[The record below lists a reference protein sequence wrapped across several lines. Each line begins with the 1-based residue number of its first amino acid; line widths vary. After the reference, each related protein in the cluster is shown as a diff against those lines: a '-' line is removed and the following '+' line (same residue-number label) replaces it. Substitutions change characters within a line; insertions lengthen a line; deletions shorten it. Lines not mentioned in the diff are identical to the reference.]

1 MSTTLTPPATRIL
14 RPGDPCWDVARRAWN
29 LAVDQHP
36 AAVAAPGS
44 VADIAAA
51 ISFARRSGLRV
62 AAQGTG
68 HGAASLGSLI
78 GTLLI
83 KTHHMRHVTIDPVAM
98 TARAEAPD
106 PVRGRWFTLA
116 DIVQAGSPAVA
127 DEILRPLRSLAPAR
141 DTVGTVP
148 VQALGQLRTDPDR
161 PEPIAGDGLML
172 ASLSPEAV
180 GALLRAAGP
189 EPLSLLTAVE
199 LRHAG
204 GELGRVGPGNGALAA
219 VDGEFALSAAGRA
232 PTAVAAASVALGVE
246 AVTSA
251 MRPWSARQMYLNI
264 AGTTRDPAS
273 FWPAPAYARLRSV
286 KAAVGPGD
294 LIHSNHPI
302 PSAASGE
309 KATVPEHQASA
320 PWNRADRPR
329 SSGKA

>member
-1 MSTTLTPPATRIL
+1 M
-14 RPGDPCWDVARRAWN
+14 
-29 LAVDQHP
+29 
-36 AAVAAPGS
+36 
-44 VADIAAA
+44 AAA
-51 ISFARRSGLRV
+51 MSA
-62 AAQGTG
+62 TDP
-68 HGAASLGSLI
+68 GAASLGSLI

-106 PVRGRWFTLA
+106 PVRGRWFALA

-273 FWPAPAYARLRSV
+273 LLAGTCLRPAALGEGRRWPRRPDPLEPPHPFRGFRRKGHRPGAPGQRPVEPRRP
-286 KAAVGPGD
+286 AA
-294 LIHSNHPI
+294 
-302 PSAASGE
+302 
-309 KATVPEHQASA
+309 
-320 PWNRADRPR
+320 
-329 SSGKA
+329 